1 MLKAI
6 HSLHKLAVAAGLVVV
21 AAVSLA
27 AFAQKEEGPAKN
39 WAPGSPELIE
49 PEALAKALKSAHK
62 PVVLYVGPHMIFQ
75 QSHVPGAEYIG
86 ATARPEGIEQL
97 RKRAASLRHET
108 PVVVY
113 CGCCPWE
120 HCPNIRPAY
129 DELRKE
135 GFTNVKVLYLAGTF
149 GSSWADKGL
158 PVEKGE

>member
-21 AAVSLA
+21 AAASLA

-49 PEALAKALKSAHK
+49 PEALAKALKGAHK
-62 PVVLYVGPHMIFQ
+62 PVVLYVGPQMIYQ

-86 ATARPEGIEQL
+86 ATARPEGMEQL
-97 RKRAASLRHET
+97 RKRAASLKHET

-135 GFTNVKVLYLAGTF
+135 GFSNVKVLYLAGTF
-149 GSSWADKGL
+149 GTSWANKGL
-158 PVEKGE
+158 PVEKGQ